1 MAEDLKHDSLP
12 LGFVLVLVVYL
23 GSRIIALVSD
33 ITIGSITFK
42 PYLLSG
48 VSLELLLTDN

>member
-1 MAEDLKHDSLP
+1 MAEDLKHGSLP
-12 LGFVLVLVVYL
+12 LGFVLVLVAYL

-33 ITIGSITFK
+33 TTIGSITFK